1 MWDYLGTDENG
12 KVDTVYE
19 MKTTKRIEDW
29 KDDVPEYY
37 ALQASLYAYLLGVDN
52 VVMVASFLEENNYNN
67 PEAYHPTVNNT
78 ITKEFKVSERYP
90 DFEEKVK
97 KVIKWWDAHV
107 VTGVSPDYNEQKDVE
122 ILKNLRTSSLS
133 PDTDIKS
140 LMVEGE
146 SLKEEIDTVTNSIA
160 DKTKRLKKINELIKE
175 YAISQFKD
183 GDKKA
188 EIQGSKYTWTVTK
201 TVTNTVNKDAL
212 EANGVLDK
220 YMTQNETFKIT
231 VR

>member
-1 MWDYLGTDENG
+1 
-12 KVDTVYE
+12 
-19 MKTTKRIEDW
+19 
-29 KDDVPEYY
+29 
-37 ALQASLYAYLLGVDN
+37 
-52 VVMVASFLEENNYNN
+52 
-67 PEAYHPTVNNT
+67 
-78 ITKEFKVSERYP
+78 
-90 DFEEKVK
+90 
-97 KVIKWWDAHV
+97 
-107 VTGVSPDYNEQKDVE
+107 
-122 ILKNLRTSSLS
+122 
-133 PDTDIKS
+133 
-140 LMVEGE
+140 MVEGE